1 MVKTYQEI
9 SREAFS
15 RTNLKTLD
23 NLFLKEIE
31 KGAACSPFVSNAIL
45 GVAKKVYNLEGNK
58 DEGLKIGQMKVV
70 GLLLSEPAGKP
81 LKECQLGECII
92 TLDAG
97 QEDQEIRQTYGVC
110 GLRRARI
117 LRITTEAY
125 EQGIAL
131 TQEDLAYRLLNCGIR
146 TIRRDIAQLRK
157 EGIFVPTRGQQK
169 DLGPGTSHKVLAV
182 KMLLERYQ
190 EQEIARRLYHT
201 LSSIERYT
209 VNFARIVLLTKKKI
223 PIKEIAFLV
232 QISERLVKDYQ
243 KLYTQFNDEAHRARL
258 EEIIARGQ
266 PFIPVLEKGETGKKK
281 KTRRLKC

>member
-1 MVKTYQEI
+1 MVKPYQELK
-9 SREAFS
+9 EAAFT
-15 RTNLKTLD
+15 RIELKTLD

-45 GVAKKVYNLEGNK
+45 GVAKRVYNLGVNK
-58 DEGLKIGQMKVV
+58 DDGLKIGQMKIV
-70 GLLLSEPAGKP
+70 GVLLSEPAGKP
-81 LKECQLGECII
+81 LNECQLGECII

-146 TIRRDIAQLRK
+146 TIRRDIAHLRK
-157 EGIFVPTRGQQK
+157 ENIFVPTRGQQK
-169 DLGPGTSHKVLAV
+169 DIGPGISHKVLAV

-201 LSSIERYT
+201 LGSIERYT
-209 VNFARIVLLTKKKI
+209 VNFARVVLLTQKKI
-223 PIKEIAFLV
+223 PVKEIAFLV
-232 QISERLVKDYQ
+232 QMSERLVKDYQ
-243 KLYTQFNDEAHRARL
+243 ALYTQFNDNTHRARL
-258 EEIIARGQ
+258 EEIIACGK
-266 PFIPVLEKGETGKKK
+266 PFISSLEREVEEVKKK
-281 KTRRLKC
+281 RPARR